1 MDNRKNSNVRK
12 FPIRKR
18 ITTDNQKLKD
28 PLINTDT
35 SFQSYDF
42 FANKYCSSSKWKLT
56 SASDDSTFQITK
68 RHTSAVLKKD
78 TRTKHGKS
86 NEHSTLNKQY
96 PAQMYKYISNQNKQ
110 IQKMNERTIPRI
122 AVGTTKIPHEAPETK
137 IIVYPNKNYYVRR
150 QTRI

>member
-12 FPIRKR
+12 FQIRKR

-35 SFQSYDF
+35 SFESYDF

-56 SASDDSTFQITK
+56 SALDDSAFQITK

-78 TRTKHGKS
+78 TRTKNGKS
-86 NEHSTLNKQY
+86 NEHSRLNKQY
-96 PAQMYKYISNQNKQ
+96 PAQIYKYISNQNKQ
-110 IQKMNERTIPRI
+110 IQKMNERTIPSI
-122 AVGTTKIPHEAPETK
+122 AVGTTKIPHEDHETK

-150 QTRI
+150 QTQI